1 MQDPDVAIGIQ
12 FQRPTFF
19 WTVGP
24 PCAEIKKR
32 GKKANKYK

>member
-1 MQDPDVAIGIQ
+1 MQDPDVVGIQ

-24 PCAEIKKR
+24 PCAEIKKGEKR
-32 GKKANKYK
+32 LKE